1 MSASEIF
8 DSLCKERNAWP
19 FKDMLVGDVVEFG
32 EDLGE
37 KARHAAQSYRKH
49 PYGMKFKTRKDKS
62 TGKMYIKRIA

>member
-8 DSLCKERNAWP
+8 ESLCNERQARP
-19 FKDMLVGDVVEFG
+19 FKNMSVGDVVEL
-32 EDLGE
+32 EPALAK
-37 KARHAAQSYRKH
+37 KAQHAAQSYRNK